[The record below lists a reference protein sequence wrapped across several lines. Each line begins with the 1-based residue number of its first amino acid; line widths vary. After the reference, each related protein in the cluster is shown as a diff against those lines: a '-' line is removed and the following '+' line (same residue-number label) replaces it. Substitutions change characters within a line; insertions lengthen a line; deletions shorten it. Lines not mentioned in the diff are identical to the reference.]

1 MAAVRFFLSE
11 LKMAKKFP
19 QIWHWAS
26 IKWLCNHTFGKLTIF
41 KTAQIPA
48 AQCSAHP
55 SFAAAAFSCRWEELW
70 HATQCAVFCAKL
82 FLLFCF
88 HCFRVQDGSRM
99 VGERYAGFHLPGTL
113 GKILQLHHHHY
124 HHRHHHHHSH
134 HHHHYHCWSI
144 VITFHWGHCSRNS
157 TKIVVGFHKNQSMWG
172 WRAGEVF
179 QRYASSYD
187 EEDDGEVKVC

>member
-1 MAAVRFFLSE
+1 MTLQSHVR
-11 LKMAKKFP
+11 
-19 QIWHWAS
+19 QINDFQNRADPS
-26 IKWLCNHTFGKLTIF
+26 CTMQL
-41 KTAQIPA
+41 A
-48 AQCSAHP
+48 AHP
-55 SFAAAAFSCRWEELW
+55 STSQLVAHPTLAAAAFSCRWEELW

-99 VGERYAGFHLPGTL
+99 AGERSAGFHLPGTL

-157 TKIVVGFHKNQSMWG
+157 PKIVVGFHKNQSMWG
-172 WRAGEVF
+172 WRAREVF

-187 EEDDGEVKVC
+187 EEDDGEIKVYWWHIT